1 MSDRHAPDRHA
12 FDHHDERALDE
23 LLDRAL
29 VSYVDAE
36 PNPSMRA
43 RIMARID
50 NATSPTG
57 RMWLRR
63 IWLPGSVAA
72 CVAALLLAFLLQ
84 PANHPP
90 EDRVSKAPTNAAAP
104 PPAVSVHLDDTLT
117 HSARPHIVAANRH
130 SFSRRKLAAPP
141 RRSISLASAPLTEE
155 EATLLRFAQQ
165 HPEQARQ
172 VLSTPPSGP
181 LHTDPVTIAPIQIAA
196 LSASQLDAH

>member
-12 FDHHDERALDE
+12 FDHHDDRELDE

-36 PNPSMRA
+36 PDPSMRA

-50 NATSPTG
+50 NAASPTG
-57 RMWLRR
+57 RMWLHRL
-63 IWLPGSVAA
+63 WLPGSVAA
-72 CVAALLLAFLLQ
+72 CVAALLLAFLLR

-90 EDRVSKAPTNAAAP
+90 EDLVSKAPTIAAAP
-104 PPAVSVHLDDTLT
+104 PPAVSTNLDETLT

-130 SFSRRKLAAPP
+130 SFHSRKPAPAH
-141 RRSISLASAPLTEE
+141 RSISLASTPLTEE

-172 VLSTPPSGP
+172 VLSIPPSSP

-196 LSASQLDAH
+196 LSASQPDAH